1 MQSEI
6 TNALLK
12 VRTMYPYLSLLFQN
26 MSISFSDEVD
36 TFTIQFN
43 GNVWGFLINE
53 KYFSSLSPNIRIGV
67 ILHGTYHIIYGHA
80 IKRRNLCGDKIDVV
94 IFNRASD
101 ISINQFIPK
110 KYKNKDFIGPEEYN
124 LKELQTLEY
133 YYGKLLKLGIEG
145 TKSGILDSHDWKEG
159 EAEECLLK
167 KSIDW
172 VDLEHKVVSFDTGA
186 TDNPVFEFLSEGLK
200 KKTCTNYKKTLL
212 AMLRKEV
219 LGFDREKTWTR
230 PSRRWDSL
238 AQGTRL
244 TKNFELSIYV
254 DTSGSICSNNELSNS
269 LSMMRD
275 MLKIKEGMYTI
286 KLFNDTIYYSQK
298 IKRKAK
304 IAPFI
309 QDGGTDIEP
318 VVRDIFVCKPKMSVV
333 LTDGLYSNVRY
344 ERWGFIKIPRV
355 LWLITKEGN
364 EHHPLA
370 RLGKTIR
377 NLI

>member
-1 MQSEI
+1 MQKEI
-6 TNALLK
+6 TNTLLK
-12 VRTMYPYLSLLFQN
+12 VRMIYPYLSLLFQN
-26 MSISFSDEVD
+26 MSILSSDQVK

-43 GNVWGFLINE
+43 GNIWEFLINE
-53 KYFSSLSPNIRIGV
+53 KYFLSLSSDVKIGV

-80 IKRRNLCGDKIDVV
+80 IKRRNLCNDKIDMA

-101 ISINQFIPK
+101 ITINQYIPK
-110 KYKNKDFIGPEEYN
+110 KYKNKDFIGPEFYN

-133 YYGKLLKLGIEG
+133 YYEKLLKIGIEATG
-145 TKSGILDSHDWKEG
+145 VSILDFHSWNEEG
-159 EAEECLLK
+159 ADECLLK

-172 VDLEHKVVSFDTGA
+172 ADLDQKLDSFDTGE
-186 TDNPVFEFLSEGLK
+186 TNNPVFEFLKDSLNK
-200 KKTCTNYKKTLL
+200 KACTNYKKTLL
-212 AMLRKEV
+212 SMLRKDV

-230 PSRRWDSL
+230 PSRRWENL

-244 TKNFELSIYV
+244 IKNFELFVYV
-254 DTSGSICSNNELSNS
+254 DTSGSICSNNELANS
-269 LSMMRD
+269 LNTIRD
-275 MLKIKEGMYTI
+275 ILKIKEGMYTV

-298 IKRKAK
+298 IKRKTK

-318 VVRDIFVCKPKMSVV
+318 VVRDIFVCRPKMSVV
-333 LTDGLYSNVRY
+333 ITDGFYSNVGF
-344 ERWGFIKIPRV
+344 ERWGFARIPRI
-355 LWLITKEGN
+355 LWLITKDGN
-364 EHHPLA
+364 VHHPLS